1 MTAAVTILIT
11 GGDGQLGTALR
22 ETAPDAVRLLTPGRA
37 ELDLLRPDSVDA
49 VVRTARPEVV
59 INTAAYTA
67 VERAESEPSQ
77 AHAVNAEGATAVAA
91 AAARA
96 GARMIHISTD
106 FVFDGR
112 ISRPYRPTDPT
123 APLSVYG
130 ASKLAGEHGVTACSG
145 GRALIVRTAWLYGTG
160 GTNFVTT
167 MLRRMR
173 AGAVRVVA
181 DQVGSPTWS
190 RSLAAA
196 IWSAVERP
204 ALCGL
209 HHWAD
214 AGVASWYDFAVAIQ
228 EEALALGLL
237 EQPVS
242 IDPIRTEDYPS
253 QARRP
258 SYSVLDTQETRE
270 ALARPPI
277 HWRTNLRR
285 MLAEAADG

>member
-1 MTAAVTILIT
+1 MTVVSTILIT

-37 ELDLLRPDSVDA
+37 ELDLLRPNSVDA
-49 VVRTARPEVV
+49 VVRTARPEIV
-59 INTAAYTA
+59 INTAAYTD
-67 VERAESEPSQ
+67 VERAESEASQ

-112 ISRPYRPTDPT
+112 MSRPYRPTDPT

-130 ASKLAGEHGVTACSG
+130 ASKLAGEQGVTACSG
-145 GRALIVRTAWLYGTG
+145 GRALIVRTAWLYGMG

-173 AGAVRVVA
+173 SGAVRVVA

-214 AGVASWYDFAVAIQ
+214 AGVASWYDFAMAIQ

-242 IDPIRTEDYPS
+242 IDPIRTEDYPTE
-253 QARRP
+253 ARRP
-258 SYSVLDTQETRE
+258 SYSVLDAHETRA